1 MRTVLLGPPP
11 AELEA
16 WLEQRRARGQDLFD
30 EVWEGEYH
38 VAPAPHRHHGL
49 INAGLIRLLGPAAD
63 RAGLWATDACNI
75 GGPDDYRVPDQA
87 YFRDRA
93 GDVWNPTAAIVVEI
107 VSPGDESREKLPFYH
122 RAGIEE
128 VLIVDAEARSVE
140 WFRRSDSGFELT
152 DRSELLGVSGAELA
166 DAIDWPA

>member
-38 VAPAPHRHHGL
+38 VAPAPHSRHGL
-49 INAGLIRLLGPAAD
+49 LEPRLFRILGPLAA
-63 RAGLWATDACNI
+63 RSGLVAAGACNI
-75 GGPDDYRVPDQA
+75 GEPDDYRVPDQS
-87 YFRDRA
+87 YFRDEPTT
-93 GDVWNPTAAIVVEI
+93 VWNPTAAIVVEI
-107 VSPGDESREKLPFYH
+107 VSPGDESRNKLPFYH

-128 VLIVDAEARSVE
+128 VLIVDPEVRSVE
-140 WFRRSDSGFELT
+140 WFRRSDAGFEPT
-152 DRSELLGVSGAELA
+152 DRSNLLGVSSAELA